1 MSFCWKNHHSFHT
14 IYRHSSP
21 DLSHNFVFC
30 KNSRFIIKEFVILLL
45 KSCFLNVRKEKNG
58 LLFKQRYLNFFK
70 YFKKPYLIFSK
81 PSLSYGKKETVF
93 EKVILGLWTFS
104 GTPLKKGEGGNCPS
118 RPALCRGGDKNCSV
132 KQRKNALLRWK
143 CASFSDI
150 APPPTL

>member
-81 PSLSYGKKETVF
+81 PSLSYGKKETLF

-118 RPALCRGGDKNCSV
+118 RPALCRGGGQKLQC
-132 KQRKNALLRWK
+132 KTKKK
-143 CASFSDI
+143 CPFAMKMCLFFWHC
-150 APPPTL
+150 PPPTL